1 MRLLLLLLYLLHNSC
16 GLQSLGFVELD
27 DAAISVVRPAAERR
41 AAHGGGIIIPLFSN
55 RGFMPFLRN
64 LICSMQRL
72 RVDAW
77 LVIAMDNSTCPA
89 LMGTSSDNDGSA
101 CVFPYHS
108 SKTSVITGGGGVATY
123 RSQDFNR
130 TC

>member
-1 MRLLLLLLYLLHNSC
+1 MAQRPVAEAPN
-16 GLQSLGFVELD
+16 D
-27 DAAISVVRPAAERR
+27 DVLTQPPE
-41 AAHGGGIIIPLFSN
+41 
-55 RGFMPFLRN
+55 
-64 LICSMQRL
+64 L